1 MEKSYNVPAVDKAVT
16 LMQILCEATEPMS
29 LTEIS
34 KAVGTNN
41 NMAYRILRTL
51 QARGWVIQEQPGPKY
66 HMSLLPFHHTSKPAS
81 RLNLV
86 VATSKPMNEF
96 WNKHGE
102 CCYLGVL
109 DGDRVLY
116 VDTREQVGGPIKIS
130 VNTGGRYLLHIAAPG
145 KVLLTGN
152 EEATKLCLAGGLER
166 FTENT
171 FCTEDSFRKEL
182 QITKDRG
189 YAFDDEEGAR
199 GLICM
204 SVPIFD
210 SEKKVVGSF
219 GISVLTANYK
229 DLDEMFEA
237 LGEDVIEVGRQASA
251 ALGYVE

>member
-1 MEKSYNVPAVDKAVT
+1 MEKTYNVPAVDKAVT
-16 LMQILCEATEPMS
+16 LIQILCESPVPMS
-29 LTEIS
+29 LTEIGR
-34 KAVGTNN
+34 AVGTNN

-51 QARGWVIQEQPGPKY
+51 QARGWVIQEQPGPRY

-86 VATSKPMNEF
+86 TATSKPMNEF
-96 WNKHGE
+96 WDKHGE

-109 DGDRVLY
+109 DDDRVLY

-145 KVLLTGN
+145 KVLLADN
-152 EEATKLCLAGGLER
+152 KDATRRCIAAGLER

-171 FCTEDSFRKEL
+171 FCTEKSFRKEL
-182 QITKDRG
+182 QITKERG
-189 YAFDDEEGAR
+189 YALDDEEGAR

-204 SVPIFD
+204 SVPIFN

-219 GISVLTANYK
+219 GISVLTANYA
-229 DLDEMFEA
+229 DIDTMFKA
-237 LGEDVIEVGRQASA
+237 LGEEVLEVGRQASA
-251 ALGYVE
+251 ALGYVV